1 MILTLPAAALAGGLV
16 LAADT
21 IPALNLGP
29 TCSAAGSV
37 GVIAGRTTESC
48 MRDENDARDQLRKQW
63 SGYPASDKSRCIALT
78 SDGGVPSYVELLTC
92 LEMAK
97 QARDLPDETVG
108 RGSRPS
114 R

>member
-1 MILTLPAAALAGGLV
+1 MILTLPAAAFAGGLV

-21 IPALNLGP
+21 VPTLNIDP
-29 TCSAAGSV
+29 TCSAAGNV
-37 GVIAGRTTESC
+37 GVIVGRTKESC

-63 SGYPASDKSRCIALT
+63 SGYPAGDKSRCIAST

-92 LEMAK
+92 LEIAK
-97 QARDLPDETVG
+97 QARELPDETVG
-108 RGSRPS
+108 RGPRPP